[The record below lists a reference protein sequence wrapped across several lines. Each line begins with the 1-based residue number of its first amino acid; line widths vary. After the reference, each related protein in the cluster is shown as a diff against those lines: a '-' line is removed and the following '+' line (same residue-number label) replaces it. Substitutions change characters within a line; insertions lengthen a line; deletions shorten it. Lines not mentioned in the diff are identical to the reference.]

1 MLFIND
7 RLADLPSAAWQRRVL
22 WDHPAMNERL
32 KSSLQSIEGAWRRT
46 WGGNALHNIKRYREM
61 ELGLRRTLPNWTG
74 VLRDRLKSFRRRRC
88 RQWDQG
94 PRRRCS
100 VTVSLTLL

>member
-61 ELGLRRTLPNWTG
+61 ELGLRRTLPN
-74 VLRDRLKSFRRRRC
+74 
-88 RQWDQG
+88 
-94 PRRRCS
+94 
-100 VTVSLTLL
+100 